1 MNTRSTHVA
10 SPEAPADRTRRRSTL
25 DAWIEAETAGE
36 FLAMKYEISAIVG
49 AGGGAIVNMSST
61 AAHRPVAGLAGYVAA
76 KAALDGLTRSA
87 ALDYATRGVRINAL
101 APGPVLTEH
110 LHRAGPDTRDR
121 VAASL
126 PVRRIGRPQEV
137 AAAAV
142 WLCGPDAGFIT
153 GATLPVDGGLLAG
166 MPPYTSPPGTRDGP
180 EAAATSSADDPPQ
193 ETS

>member
-25 DAWIEAETAGE
+25 DAWIEAETAGDAAGIGE
-36 FLAMKYEISAIVG
+36 TLADDVARVG
-49 AGGGAIVNMSST
+49 PLG
-61 AAHRPVAGLAGYVAA
+61 
-76 KAALDGLTRSA
+76 
-87 ALDYATRGVRINAL
+87 
-101 APGPVLTEH
+101 
-110 LHRAGPDTRDR
+110 RDR

-180 EAAATSSADDPPQ
+180 EAAATASAGNPHQ